1 MGHPLTPDLSKLT
14 LEELTTKFNDLM
26 GRYNTA
32 YRWGNSAMIGQLQML
47 IEDYQS
53 EIDVRNRKTLEE
65 LEKNSKNFKNI
76 IDIK

>member
-26 GRYNTA
+26 SRYNSA
-32 YRWGNSAMIGQLQML
+32 YRWGNAAMISQLQML
-47 IEDYQS
+47 IEDYRN
-53 EIDVRNRKTLEE
+53 ELDARNRKTLEE
-65 LEKNSKNFKNI
+65 LEKNSKSFKNI